1 MKELKSF
8 LTKIR
13 PTLLLIKAPLV
24 SARDLTA
31 DVETHDFDV
40 SKMFLPQLKY
50 FLTKFRPILLITEV
64 PPAEPKDLT
73 RDMETHN
80 FDVSKIFFPKTS
92 NFFHRAAHAYPLL
105 RLSFFLLIRRIM
117 R

>member
-1 MKELKSF
+1 MMKELKSF

-40 SKMFLPQLKY
+40 SKTFLPKC
-50 FLTKFRPILLITEV
+50 
-64 PPAEPKDLT
+64 
-73 RDMETHN
+73 
-80 FDVSKIFFPKTS
+80 
-92 NFFHRAAHAYPLL
+92 
-105 RLSFFLLIRRIM
+105 
-117 R
+117 